1 MSINNIYIVTD
12 YSTTTKQILQL
23 IILNSEGGIYDER
36 T

>member
-1 MSINNIYIVTD
+1 MSVNNIYIVTD

-23 IILNSEGGIYDER
+23 ILLNLEGGIYDEG